1 MLKSSELYSTFFS
14 YKQIASANA
23 SPPAF
28 CAAPKEQ
35 PTSIAEKAGEYY
47 ILAFDYNGNFNRNEE
62 LILAVE
68 NLTKEQSVEVL
79 TKVLA
84 NSFSPQD
91 DGPVIIFGAS
101 EAGQKA
107 YEITTQQAV
116 VIAFA
121 DNDTKKH
128 GSNFCDVPVIS
139 PEQIP
144 SLQFSAVLI
153 ASMYAKEIHAQLL
166 LELGLEYEK
175 VHLFEM
181 QD

>member
-1 MLKSSELYSTFFS
+1 MKDYITLVEHFKFQP
-14 YKQIASANA
+14 QIDKTDCQA
-23 SPPAF
+23 
-28 CAAPKEQ
+28 Q
-35 PTSIAEKAGEYY
+35 PI
-47 ILAFDYNGNFNRNEE
+47 
-62 LILAVE
+62 
-68 NLTKEQSVEVL
+68 

-107 YEITTQQAV
+107 YEITTKQAV

-181 QD
+181 QDYNRFFNQ